1 MEKLHGML
9 DICIRHQ
16 TVLGYSL
23 VSLLTVASEH
33 IFSSVLFRCPC
44 SSWNL
49 LYGSVF
55 LLVPALILFLLGFV
69 VNARTWH
76 LLTGICPRRKGC
88 RSDPKETCTRCCPVL
103 SQVTA
108 RAAVAPL
115 TWVAVALFRAS
126 FYECAASGSSPLKN
140 LVCSEKGGEACQE
153 LLFQIPCNEKLSEK
167 IPGELLRLQ
176 AQSQLLGWLVITVT
190 VTGYLIATCVSHCRS
205 PVSYLQLKF
214 WKIYQQKEWEL
225 FETKAKE
232 HATRLAEIN
241 TNAFFEGTNQ
251 EQFVTPSNEDWWK
264 ISSLY
269 TFSSQEQYYSTLHK
283 YVKTN
288 RGNSVRPREGD
299 QNPSGLE
306 FVDETNE
313 SELGF

>member
-1 MEKLHGML
+1 MEKLREML

-44 SSWNL
+44 SSWNM

-55 LLVPALILFLLGFV
+55 LLVPALILFLLGFMV
-69 VNARTWH
+69 HARTWH
-76 LLTGICPRRKGC
+76 LLTGICPREKRC
-88 RSDPKETCTRCCPVL
+88 RSGPRETSTRCCPVL
-103 SQVTA
+103 MQVAA

-126 FYECAASGSSPLKN
+126 FYECAASGSSLLKN
-140 LVCSEKGGEACQE
+140 LVCREKGGEACQE

-167 IPGELLRLQ
+167 IPGELQ
-176 AQSQLLGWLVITVT
+176 AQSQLLGWLVITIT

-214 WKIYQQKEWEL
+214 QKIYWQKEWEL
-225 FETKAKE
+225 FEIKAKE

-241 TNAFFEGTNQ
+241 TNSFFEGTNQ
-251 EQFVTPSNEDWWK
+251 EPIGTPSNEDWWK

-269 TFSSQEQYYSTLHK
+269 TFSSQEHYYSTLHK
-283 YVKTN
+283 YVKTKK
-288 RGNSVRPREGD
+288 GNSVRSREGD

-306 FVDETNE
+306 LVDETNE
-313 SELGF
+313 SNLDF